1 MLDISDLHVD
11 VEGTEKL
18 HDINLHIGQGETH
31 ILMGPNGSGKS
42 TLLKAIM
49 GGFGGYTITSGSI
62 VFKGT
67 DITEMPIHERAHL
80 GIGMMFQHPPAISG
94 GLKLGKLLTATSHLG
109 SDAIEALAQ
118 TVNMERFLARDTN
131 VGFSGGEIKRSEV
144 LQLKVQQPDFLMLD
158 EPESGVDLEN
168 MGLMGKEIAN
178 LLEKDVHIVNRRK
191 SGLII
196 THTGYILDYL
206 EADQGGHV
214 LIDGRIRCHGNPREI
229 LRVVKEKGYG
239 ECLRCKQM

>member
-1 MLDISDLHVD
+1 MLDISDLHVSVD
-11 VEGTEKL
+11 GTEVL

-31 ILMGPNGSGKS
+31 VLMGPNGSGKS
-42 TLLKAIM
+42 TLLKAVM
-49 GGFGGYTITSGSI
+49 GFGGYAITSGSI
-62 VFKGT
+62 VFKGK
-67 DITEMPIHERAHL
+67 DITNVPIHERAHL

-94 GLKLGKLLTATSHLG
+94 LKLGKLLVATSHMEK
-109 SDAIEALAQ
+109 DAIEALAQ
-118 TVNMERFLARDTN
+118 SVNMDHFLDRDIN

-144 LQLKVQQPDFLMLD
+144 LQLKAQQPDFIMLD

-168 MGLMGKEIAN
+168 MNLMGKEIAA
-178 LLEKDVHIVNRRK
+178 LLEKDIHIVNRQR

-206 EADQGGHV
+206 EADQGHV
-214 LIDGRIRCHGNPREI
+214 LINGQIRCHGNPREI

-239 ECLRCKQM
+239 EWLRCKQM

>member
-1 MLDISDLHVD
+1 MLDISDLHVSVD
-11 VEGTEKL
+11 GTEVL
-18 HDINLHIGQGETH
+18 HAINLPIGQGETH
-31 ILMGPNGSGKS
+31 VLMGPNGSGKS
-42 TLLKAIM
+42 TLLKAVM
-49 GGFGGYTITSGSI
+49 GFGGYAITSGSI
-62 VFKGT
+62 VFKGK
-67 DITEMPIHERAHL
+67 DITNVPIHERAHL

-94 GLKLGKLLTATSHLG
+94 LKLGKLLVATSHMEK
-109 SDAIEALAQ
+109 DAIEALAQ
-118 TVNMERFLARDTN
+118 SVNMDHFLDRDIN

-144 LQLKVQQPDFLMLD
+144 LQLKAQQPDFIMLD

-168 MGLMGKEIAN
+168 MNLMGKEIAA
-178 LLEKDVHIVNRRK
+178 LLEKDIHIVNRQR

-206 EADQGGHV
+206 EADQGHV
-214 LIDGRIRCHGNPREI
+214 LINGQIRCHGNPREI

>member
-1 MLDISDLHVD
+1 MLDISDLHVSVD
-11 VEGTEKL
+11 GAEKL

-49 GGFGGYTITSGSI
+49 GFGGYTITSGSI
-62 VFKGT
+62 IFKGQ
-67 DITEMPIHERAHL
+67 DITGMPIHERAHL
-80 GIGMMFQHPPAISG
+80 GIGMMFQHPPTIS
-94 GLKLGKLLTATSHLG
+94 GLKLGKLLAATSHLG
-109 SDAIEALAQ
+109 EGAIEALAQ
-118 TVNMERFLARDTN
+118 AVNMEHFLARDTN

-168 MGLMGKEIAN
+168 MSLMGKEIAG
-178 LLEKDVHIVNRRK
+178 LLEKDVHIVNRRR

-206 EADQGGHV
+206 EADQGHV
-214 LIDGRIRCHGNPREI
+214 LIDGQIRCHGNPREI

-239 ECLRCKQM
+239 ECVRCKQM

>member
-1 MLDISDLHVD
+1 MLDISDLHVSVD
-11 VEGTEKL
+11 DTEVL

-31 ILMGPNGSGKS
+31 VLMGPNGSGKS

-49 GGFGGYTITSGSI
+49 GFGGYTITEGSI
-62 VFKGT
+62 VFKGK
-67 DITEMPIHERAHL
+67 DITRMPIHERAHL

-94 GLKLGKLLTATSHLG
+94 LKLGKLLAATSTLG
-109 SDAIEALAQ
+109 GEAIEALAQ
-118 TVNMERFLARDTN
+118 SVNMEHFLNRDIN

-144 LQLKVQQPDFLMLD
+144 LQLKAQQPDFIMLD

-168 MGLMGKEIAN
+168 MNLMGREIAT
-178 LLEKDVHIVNRRK
+178 LLEKDVRIVNRRR

-206 EADQGGHV
+206 DADQGHV
-214 LIDGRIRCHGNPREI
+214 LIDGQIRCHGNPREI

-239 ECLRCKQM
+239 ECLRCKQI

>member
-1 MLDISDLHVD
+1 MLDISDLHVEVD
-11 VEGTEKL
+11 GIEKL

-42 TLLKAIM
+42 TLLKAVM
-49 GGFGGYTITSGSI
+49 GFGGYKITSGSI
-62 VFKGT
+62 VFKGKE
-67 DITEMPIHERAHL
+67 IIGMPIHERAHL
-80 GIGMMFQHPPAISG
+80 GIGMMFQHPPTIS
-94 GLKLGKLLTATSHLG
+94 GLKLGKLLAATSHLG
-109 SDAIEALAQ
+109 NDAIEALAQ
-118 TVNMERFLARDTN
+118 SVNMEKFLTRDTN

-178 LLEKDVHIVNRRK
+178 LLEKDIHIVNRRK

-206 EADQGGHV
+206 EADQGHV

>member
-1 MLDISDLHVD
+1 MLDISNLHVSVD
-11 VEGTEKL
+11 DTEVL

-31 ILMGPNGSGKS
+31 VLMGPNGSGKS

-49 GGFGGYTITSGSI
+49 GFGGYTITEGSI
-62 VFKGT
+62 VFKGK
-67 DITEMPIHERAHL
+67 DITRMPIHERAHL

-94 GLKLGKLLTATSHLG
+94 LKLGKLLAATSPLG
-109 SDAIEALAQ
+109 GEAIEALAQ
-118 TVNMERFLARDTN
+118 SVNMEHFLNRDIN

-144 LQLKVQQPDFLMLD
+144 LQLKAQQPDFIMLD

-168 MGLMGKEIAN
+168 MNLMGREIAT
-178 LLEKDVHIVNRRK
+178 LLEKDVRIVNRRR

-206 EADQGGHV
+206 DADQGHV
-214 LIDGRIRCHGNPREI
+214 LIDGQIRCHGNPREI
-229 LRVVKEKGYG
+229 LRVVKDKGYG
-239 ECLRCKQM
+239 ECLRCKQI

>member
-1 MLDISDLHVD
+1 MLDLSDVHVSVD
-11 VEGTEKL
+11 STEVL

-31 ILMGPNGSGKS
+31 VLMGPNGSGKT
-42 TLLKAIM
+42 TLLKALM
-49 GGFGGYTITSGSI
+49 GFGGYKITAGSI
-62 VFKGT
+62 VFKGK
-67 DITEMPIHERAHL
+67 DITHLPIHERANL

-94 GLKLGKLLTATSHLG
+94 LKLGKLLVATSRM
-109 SDAIEALAQ
+109 SEDTIKALAQ
-118 TVNMERFLARDTN
+118 SVNMEQFLDRDIN

-144 LQLKVQQPDFLMLD
+144 LQLKVQQPDFVMLD

-168 MGLMGKEIAN
+168 MNLIGKEIAK
-178 LLEKDVHIVNRRK
+178 LLEKDVHIINRRK

-206 EADQGGHV
+206 EADQGHV
-214 LIDGRIRCHGNPREI
+214 MIDGQIRCHGNPREI

-239 ECLRCKQM
+239 ECLRCKQI

>member
-1 MLDISDLHVD
+1 MLDISNLHVSVD
-11 VEGTEKL
+11 DTEVL

-31 ILMGPNGSGKS
+31 VLMGPNGSGKS

-49 GGFGGYTITSGSI
+49 GFGGYTITEGSI
-62 VFKGT
+62 VFKGK
-67 DITEMPIHERAHL
+67 DITRMPIHERAHL

-94 GLKLGKLLTATSHLG
+94 LKLGKLLAATSTLG
-109 SDAIEALAQ
+109 GEAIEALAQ
-118 TVNMERFLARDTN
+118 SVNMEHFLNRDIN

-144 LQLKVQQPDFLMLD
+144 LQLKAQQPDFIMLD

-168 MGLMGKEIAN
+168 MNLMGREIAT
-178 LLEKDVHIVNRRK
+178 LLEKDVRIVNRRR

-206 EADQGGHV
+206 DADQGHV
-214 LIDGRIRCHGNPREI
+214 LIDGQIRCHGNPREI

-239 ECLRCKQM
+239 ECLRCKQI

>member
-1 MLDISDLHVD
+1 MLDISDLHVSVD
-11 VEGTEKL
+11 STEVL
-18 HDINLHIGQGETH
+18 HDINLRIGQGETH
-31 ILMGPNGSGKS
+31 VLMGPNGSGKS

-49 GGFGGYTITSGSI
+49 GFGGYTITSGSI
-62 VFKGT
+62 VFKGK
-67 DITEMPIHERAHL
+67 DITHLPIHERANL

-94 GLKLGKLLTATSHLG
+94 LKLGKLLVATSRM
-109 SDAIEALAQ
+109 SEDTIKALAQ
-118 TVNMERFLARDTN
+118 SVNMEQFLDRDIN

-144 LQLKVQQPDFLMLD
+144 LQLKVQQPDFVMLD

-168 MGLMGKEIAN
+168 MNLIGKEIAK
-178 LLEKDVHIVNRRK
+178 LLEKDVHIINRRK

-206 EADQGGHV
+206 EADQGHV
-214 LIDGRIRCHGNPREI
+214 MIDGQIRCHGNPREI

-239 ECLRCKQM
+239 ECLRCKQI

>member
-1 MLDISDLHVD
+1 MLDISNLHVSVD
-11 VEGTEKL
+11 DTEVL

-31 ILMGPNGSGKS
+31 VLMGPNGSGKS

-49 GGFGGYTITSGSI
+49 GFGGYTITEGSI
-62 VFKGT
+62 VFKGK
-67 DITEMPIHERAHL
+67 DITRMPIHERAHL

-94 GLKLGKLLTATSHLG
+94 LKLGKLLAATSTLG
-109 SDAIEALAQ
+109 GEAIEALAQ
-118 TVNMERFLARDTN
+118 SVNMEHFLNRDIN

-144 LQLKVQQPDFLMLD
+144 LQLKAQQPDFIMLD

-168 MGLMGKEIAN
+168 MNLMGREIAT
-178 LLEKDVHIVNRRK
+178 LLEKDVRIVNRRR

-206 EADQGGHV
+206 DADQGHV
-214 LIDGRIRCHGNPREI
+214 LIDGQIRCHGNPREI
-229 LRVVKEKGYG
+229 LRVVKDKGYG
-239 ECLRCKQM
+239 ECLRCKQI

>member
-1 MLDISDLHVD
+1 MLDISDLHVEVD
-11 VEGTEKL
+11 GTEKL

-49 GGFGGYTITSGSI
+49 GFGGYTITSGSI

-67 DITEMPIHERAHL
+67 DITRMPIHERAHL
-80 GIGMMFQHPPAISG
+80 GIGMMFQHPPAIS

-206 EADQGGHV
+206 EADQGHV

>member
-1 MLDISDLHVD
+1 MLDISNLHVSVD
-11 VEGTEKL
+11 DTEVL

-31 ILMGPNGSGKS
+31 VLMGPNGSGKS

-49 GGFGGYTITSGSI
+49 GFGGYTITEGSI
-62 VFKGT
+62 VFKGK
-67 DITEMPIHERAHL
+67 DITRMPIHERAHL

-94 GLKLGKLLTATSHLG
+94 LKLGKLLAATSTLG
-109 SDAIEALAQ
+109 GEAIEALAQ
-118 TVNMERFLARDTN
+118 SVNMEHFLNRDIN

-144 LQLKVQQPDFLMLD
+144 LQLKAQQPDFIMLD

-168 MGLMGKEIAN
+168 MNLMGREIAT
-178 LLEKDVHIVNRRK
+178 LLEKDVRIVNRRR

-206 EADQGGHV
+206 DADQSHV
-214 LIDGRIRCHGNPREI
+214 LIDGQIRCHGNPREI
-229 LRVVKEKGYG
+229 LRVVKDKGYG
-239 ECLRCKQM
+239 ECLRCKQI